1 MHNIVDIL
9 KAVELY
15 ALKVNFMICK
25 LYIIRRI
32 CDQDFKINKFKGQ
45 IQDKFF
51 PAKVWIYNGNLK
63 T

>member
-1 MHNIVDIL
+1 MNIL

-25 LYIIRRI
+25 LYIIKRI
-32 CDQDFKINKFKGQ
+32 CNQDFKINKFKAQ

-51 PAKVWIYNGNLK
+51 PAKVYIYNGNF
-63 T
+63 